1 MIAPAPLSSAPI
13 GQYVRRPDAALH
25 AVHAFID
32 LSNIW
37 YGVLEAAPSHD
48 EQGLPVRLSA
58 ENLGRVLRAGRD
70 HYRQLAVANTDVPV
84 PVIAHFGK
92 VGEVILRESG
102 RRTGTEQAND
112 ETLQVRMYETIFNNP
127 AGVVVLATGDGA
139 GWRQGRG
146 FIPALDAARR
156 LKWGVEVLA
165 WGVSANRALREW
177 TARVDVSFVD
187 LNDYYFSVSFVEG
200 GRRVQ
205 PVSLR
210 HRPTSEPIV
219 RGRAVR

>member
-1 MIAPAPLSSAPI
+1 MTAGMSPSTPSI
-13 GQYVRRPDAALH
+13 GRYVTQAGGH
-25 AVHAFID
+25 AVHAFVD

-37 YGVLEAAPSHD
+37 YGLLDAAPAHH
-48 EQGLPVRLSA
+48 EQGMPVRLSA

-70 HYRQLAVANTDVPV
+70 QFRQLAVANTDLPV
-84 PVIAHFGK
+84 PVIDHYAR
-92 VGEVILRESG
+92 VGEVICRESG

-127 AGVVVLATGDGA
+127 AGVLVLATGDGA
-139 GWRQGRG
+139 GWRQRRG

-156 LKWGVEVLA
+156 LKWGTEILA
-165 WGVSANRALREW
+165 WGVSANRALRDW
-177 TARVDVSFVD
+177 AARVDASFID
-187 LNDYYFSVSFVEG
+187 LSDHYFSVSFVEG
-200 GRRVQ
+200 GRRAQ

-219 RGRAVR
+219 RARTV